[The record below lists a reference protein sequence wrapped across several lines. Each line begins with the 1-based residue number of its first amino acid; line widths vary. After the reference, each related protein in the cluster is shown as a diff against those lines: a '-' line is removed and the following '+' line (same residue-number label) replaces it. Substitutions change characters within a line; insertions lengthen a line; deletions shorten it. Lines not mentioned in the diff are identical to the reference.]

1 MRYAEAFKKLGYD
14 LANPRQHWSC
24 ASPEGVCVSLW
35 RSEIDWKN
43 RKFDTREDAGP
54 ADTWNAA
61 GANQRVRD
69 LVVARNQFGNWI
81 DVVVVDGVPGEGVD
95 QATPWHASQRG
106 GFRWRVVWFDEETGH
121 FRAELMR

>member
-24 ASPEGVCVSLW
+24 AGPHGVCLSLW

-54 ADTWNAA
+54 VDTWNAA
-61 GANQRVRD
+61 GANQRIHDLALVR
-69 LVVARNQFGNWI
+69 NHFGNWI

-95 QATPWHASQRG
+95 NATPWHPKQRQG
-106 GFRWRVVWFDEETGH
+106 LRWRVVWFDEETGH